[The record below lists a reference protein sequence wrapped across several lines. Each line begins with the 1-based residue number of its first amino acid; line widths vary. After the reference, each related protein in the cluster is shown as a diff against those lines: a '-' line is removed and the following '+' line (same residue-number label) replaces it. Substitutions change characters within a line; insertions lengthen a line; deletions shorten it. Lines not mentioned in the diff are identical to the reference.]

1 MRRPSAGELAKWNPL
16 VLALLDGLPPES
28 LRELA
33 GRYQVLF
40 AGADRAWSELK
51 ARNKEAAKLEDP
63 ALDALAKLIS
73 GNDSPLRLPAQQLEV
88 LFSAE
93 ERAQLA
99 TRKSE
104 VDELERTLPPMFDT
118 APGVR
123 DADKVADM
131 KLLRRGS
138 HLDPVGEPVARGV
151 PEELA
156 KLAALAPIPE
166 GQSGRLQLAQWM
178 TSRGN
183 PLTAR
188 VAANRVWQGHFG
200 RGVVASS
207 SNFGVRGDKPT
218 HPELLDHLASQLI
231 ARGWS
236 LKALHRYI
244 CESAAYRMAADP
256 TATAAEKDPANA
268 LLSRQNR
275 RRLDAE
281 SLRDA
286 LLAASG
292 QLDRTLGGTLLSTG
306 NGDYVTNDQSAN
318 GARYDLPRRSI
329 YLPIIRNAMLDL
341 FASFDYPDPSVTVE
355 ARPETTSPSQA
366 LYLMNSPL
374 VVEASRKLVEASAS
388 AGDDAQRVDA
398 LYRAALGRSSSASE
412 RGRAL
417 AFVAR
422 ATTPMQP
429 SMGAD
434 VGKETSAESSAAK
447 QEGWRALAQVLLVS
461 NEFLYV
467 D

>member
-1 MRRPSAGELAKWNPL
+1 
-16 VLALLDGLPPES
+16 
-28 LRELA
+28 
-33 GRYQVLF
+33 
-40 AGADRAWSELK
+40 
-51 ARNKEAAKLEDP
+51 
-63 ALDALAKLIS
+63 
-73 GNDSPLRLPAQQLEV
+73 
-88 LFSAE
+88 
-93 ERAQLA
+93 
-99 TRKSE
+99 
-104 VDELERTLPPMFDT
+104 
-118 APGVR
+118 
-123 DADKVADM
+123 
-131 KLLRRGS
+131 
-138 HLDPVGEPVARGV
+138 
-151 PEELA
+151 
-156 KLAALAPIPE
+156 
-166 GQSGRLQLAQWM
+166 
-178 TSRGN
+178 
-183 PLTAR
+183 
-188 VAANRVWQGHFG
+188 
-200 RGVVASS
+200 
-207 SNFGVRGDKPT
+207 
-218 HPELLDHLASQLI
+218 
-231 ARGWS
+231 
-236 LKALHRYI
+236 
-244 CESAAYRMAADP
+244 MAADP
-256 TATAAEKDPANA
+256 TAAAAEKDPANA

-318 GARYDLPRRSI
+318 GARYDLPRRSL

-398 LYRAALGRSSSASE
+398 LYRAALGRSSSESE